1 MFIREQGSHSVQED
15 DLCGISH
22 CIVNGVDDDGANDND
37 NNDGGTSV
45 SCCHGERGTRPKLF
59 KG

>member
-1 MFIREQGSHSVQED
+1 LWNWPLRCS
-15 DLCGISH
+15 
-22 CIVNGVDDDGANDND
+22 NGVDDDGANDND

-45 SCCHGERGTRPKLF
+45 SWCHGERGTRPKLF